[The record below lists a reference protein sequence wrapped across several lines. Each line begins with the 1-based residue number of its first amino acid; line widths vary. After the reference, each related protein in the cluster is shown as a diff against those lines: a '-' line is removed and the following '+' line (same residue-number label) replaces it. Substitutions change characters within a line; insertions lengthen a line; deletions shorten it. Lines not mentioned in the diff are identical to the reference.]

1 MNVHLCVHIH
11 SVQLVWAVADVWGE
25 FSCVSILSGLPST
38 FEGREGTLLWDL
50 EGGLGLGRGFVV
62 ISVTPAR
69 V

>member
-1 MNVHLCVHIH
+1 MNVHLCVHIY
-11 SVQLVWAVADVWGE
+11 SVQLVWAVADVWGK
-25 FSCVSILSGLPST
+25 FSCVSILS
-38 FEGREGTLLWDL
+38 LLWDL